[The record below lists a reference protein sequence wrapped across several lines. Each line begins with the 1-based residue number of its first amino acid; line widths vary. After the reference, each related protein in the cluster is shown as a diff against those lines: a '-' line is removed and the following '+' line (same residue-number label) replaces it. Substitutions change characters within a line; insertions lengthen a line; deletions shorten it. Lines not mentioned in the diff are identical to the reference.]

1 MTEETKISDLIGS
14 HSPST
19 NKDKESETIDN
30 NIEPIE
36 GFLNKAIRNGNI
48 IILDNLHE
56 ANSIITKRL
65 NVLLDS
71 RDSFYILEKP
81 LENIIEINGKLRII
95 GTSDRNLISK
105 VSSAFLNRFVII
117 NEVKFN
123 DLIKKFLENENDDLS
138 KDIVNEMFPSLGD
151 VDESDK
157 NKELDECVINDIIQS
172 KKEEIEYLRTK
183 LSNLL
188 KNGKTTND
196 DEEKKLHKIKDETF
210 NEKKLKIAAL
220 YMKDIP
226 GWPYFS
232 SFFIYF

>member
-138 KDIVNEMFPSLGD
+138 KDILNDMLPILGD
-151 VDESDK
+151 EDESNK
-157 NKELDECVINDIIQS
+157 SKELDECVINHTIQL
-172 KKEEIEYLRTK
+172 KREEIEYLSTK
-183 LSNLL
+183 L
-188 KNGKTTND
+188 
-196 DEEKKLHKIKDETF
+196 IK
-210 NEKKLKIAAL
+210 
-220 YMKDIP
+220 
-226 GWPYFS
+226 
-232 SFFIYF
+232 